1 MDSNDIVIGLVG
13 SGGDGVVSAGEILVN
28 AGAGEGLHSFMLKS
42 FGPQIRGGESSCRVR
57 ISEEQLFTHGDKVDV
72 LGVFH
77 WKDFKRF
84 RGEMGLK
91 NPLVII
97 QDESDKMSEDQIPID
112 ESIEKIIYKVPLDQ
126 LAKEKAGTS
135 LAKNMVMLG
144 VMSQLFG
151 IPGDGIRR
159 AIRKKFAKK
168 KQKVTDSNIAGFEA
182 GADYV
187 KENITKSDSV
197 NFTYKPAEPKV
208 VMEGNEAI
216 AYGAFYAGCRF
227 FAGYPITPSSEV
239 MEWMGRELPKY
250 GGSMLQAEDELAAI
264 GMIIGASF
272 AGKKA
277 MTATSGPGLSLMSE
291 QIGLASIAEL
301 PIVIVDVQR
310 GGPSTGIPTKTEQSD
325 LMQAL
330 YGTHGDANRVVLAPV
345 DVADCFDVTMEAF
358 YIAEKYQIPVIVL
371 SDQYLGHRKET
382 FESSDLI
389 GNGNGSGKG
398 FKKKIE
404 RVLPSDEE
412 KENYQRFKM
421 TDTGVSPITYPG
433 IKGGMYQAAGIEHDE
448 YGLPSSDTEL
458 HAKMDE
464 KRYKKNQY
472 ILEEIDFVRYYGP
485 EDAEIGV
492 LGWGSSKGAIK
503 EAVLKLNKE
512 GYSVKAAIPQ
522 ALFPL
527 ATDKME
533 KFVHSVGKTLV
544 VELSYT
550 GQFHRYLTSMLDL
563 NGKKL
568 GQYARSGGSPL
579 SVEEI
584 YNRIKQEFE

>member
-1 MDSNDIVIGLVG
+1 MDSNDIVIGLAG

-57 ISEEQLFTHGDKVDV
+57 LSEDQLFTHGDKVDV
-72 LGVFH
+72 LGVFN

-151 IPGDGIRR
+151 IPGEGIRR

-168 KQKVTDSNIAGFEA
+168 KQKVTDSNLAGFEA
-182 GADYV
+182 GSDYV

-197 NFTYKPAEPKV
+197 NFTYKPTEPKV

-291 QIGLASIAEL
+291 QIGLAAISEL

-358 YIAEKYQIPVIVL
+358 YIAEKYQVPVIVL

-382 FESSDLI
+382 FESSEFFGS
-389 GNGNGSGKG
+389 GNGNGKG

-404 RVLPSDEE
+404 RLLPSDEE
-412 KENYQRFKM
+412 KEIYKRFKM
-421 TDTGVSPITYPG
+421 TETGVSPITYPG

-448 YGLPSSDTEL
+448 YGLPSSDTDL

-464 KRYKKNQY
+464 KRYKKNKY
-472 ILEEIDFVRYYGP
+472 ILEEIDFVRFYGP
-485 EDAEIGV
+485 DEAELGV

-533 KFVHSVGKTLV
+533 KFIGSVNNTLV

>member
-57 ISEEQLFTHGDKVDV
+57 ISNSQLFTHGDSVDI
-72 LGVFH
+72 LGVFQ
-77 WKDFKRF
+77 WKDFSRF
-84 RGEMGLK
+84 KGEMGLK
-91 NPLVII
+91 NPLVVI
-97 QDESDKMSEDQIPID
+97 QDSADKMSEDKIPID
-112 ESIEKIIYKVPLDQ
+112 DSIERIIYKIPLDH

-144 VMSQLFG
+144 AMSQLFG
-151 IPGDGIRR
+151 IPEEGIRK

-168 KQKVTDSNIAGFEA
+168 KQKVTDSNLAGFQA
-182 GADYV
+182 GIDYV
-187 KENITKSDSV
+187 QEQISKTDEV
-197 NFTYKPAEPKV
+197 NFSYKPAEPKV
-208 VMEGNEAI
+208 VMEGNEAV

-291 QIGLASIAEL
+291 QIGLAAIAEL

-382 FESSDLI
+382 FEQSDFF
-389 GNGNGSGKG
+389 GNGNGKG
-398 FKKKIE
+398 FKKQIQ
-404 RVLPSDEE
+404 RTVPSDEE
-412 KENYQRFKM
+412 RENYQRFKM
-421 TDTGVSPITYPG
+421 TETGVSPITYPG

-448 YGLPSSDTEL
+448 YGLPSSDVEI
-458 HAKMDE
+458 HARMDE
-464 KRYKKNQY
+464 KRYKKNEH
-472 ILEEIDFVRYYGP
+472 IAKELDFVRFYGP
-485 EDAEIGV
+485 EDAELAV

-503 EAVLKLNKE
+503 EAVLQLNNE
-512 GYSVKAAIPQ
+512 GYSVKAAVPQ

-527 ATDKME
+527 ATEKLE
-533 KFVHSVGKTLV
+533 KFVSLADKTIV

-550 GQFHRYLTSMLDL
+550 AQFHRYLTSMLDL
-563 NGKKL
+563 GGTKL
-568 GQYARSGGSPL
+568 GKYARSGGSPF

-584 YNRIKQEFE
+584 YNRLKEEFK